1 MDNLSQIIESFV
13 GLGKPWTFY
22 EFVMNN
28 FHLSEREKDVFLKVY
43 KEASAFE
50 LWNFSDLSEGAKNSN
65 LYLKK
70 NTQLSDE
77 AIKRI
82 VNAIAYEWK

>member
-1 MDNLSQIIESFV
+1 MDSVSLIIESFNDW
-13 GLGKPWTFY
+13 GKPWTFY

-28 FHLSEREKDVFLKVY
+28 SQISEKEKDEFSNIY
-43 KEASAFE
+43 KDASEFE
-50 LWNFSDLSEGAKNSN
+50 LWNFSDLSEGIKNST
-65 LYLKK
+65 LFLKT
-70 NTQLSDE
+70 NTQLSNE

>member
-1 MDNLSQIIESFV
+1 MNNLSQVIESFA

-22 EFVMNN
+22 EFVINN
-28 FHLSEREKDVFLKVY
+28 SQISEKDKDEFSNIY
-43 KEASAFE
+43 KNASEFE
-50 LWNFSDLSEGAKNSN
+50 LWNFSDLSEGAKNST
-65 LYLKK
+65 LYLKT

>member
-1 MDNLSQIIESFV
+1 MDNLSQIIESFI

-22 EFVMNN
+22 EFVMDNS
-28 FHLSEREKDVFLKVY
+28 HLSEREKDRFLKIY
-43 KEASAFE
+43 KDASEFE
-50 LWNFSDLSEGAKNSN
+50 LWNFSDLSEGAKNST
-65 LYLKK
+65 LFLKT

>member
-1 MDNLSQIIESFV
+1 MDNLSQIIESFA
-13 GLGKPWTFY
+13 GLGRPWTFY
-22 EFVMNN
+22 KYVINN
-28 FHLSEREKDVFLKVY
+28 PQISEEEKNEFLKIY
-43 KEASAFE
+43 KDASEFE
-50 LWNFSDLSEGAKNSN
+50 LWNFSDLSEGAKNST
-65 LYLKK
+65 LFLKT

>member
-1 MDNLSQIIESFV
+1 MDNLSRVIESFAD
-13 GLGKPWTFY
+13 LGEPWTFY

-28 FHLSEREKDVFLKVY
+28 SQISEREKDIFSNIY
-43 KEASAFE
+43 KGASDFE
-50 LWNFSDLSEGAKNSN
+50 LWNFSDLSEGAKNST
-65 LYLKK
+65 LFLKT

-82 VNAIAYEWK
+82 VNAIAYEWR

>member
-1 MDNLSQIIESFV
+1 MDNVSLIIESFNDWR
-13 GLGKPWTFY
+13 KPWTFSQY
-22 EFVMNN
+22 VINNPQISKEEMN
-28 FHLSEREKDVFLKVY
+28 EFLKIY
-43 KEASAFE
+43 KDASEFE
-50 LWNFSDLSEGAKNSN
+50 LWNFSDLSEGATNST

-70 NTQLSDE
+70 NTQFTDE